1 MSKAGS
7 SGEDWDAFPRDIMN
21 PASRRL
27 ARRVFPAFFA
37 VACLI
42 GLMAHSLVAVAIIGI
57 LVSAVMY
64 ARLGAGNTP
73 GNR

>member
-1 MSKAGS
+1 MSKVGS
-7 SGEDWDAFPRDIMN
+7 RLEDWDAFARDVKN
-21 PASRRL
+21 PASRLL

-42 GLMAHSLVAVAIIGI
+42 GLLAHSLAAVAIISI
-57 LVSAVMY
+57 LISAVMY
-64 ARLGAGNTP
+64 ARLGASSTP

>member
-1 MSKAGS
+1 
-7 SGEDWDAFPRDIMN
+7 MN

-27 ARRVFPAFFA
+27 AHRLFPAVVVA
-37 VACLI
+37 ACLI
-42 GLMAHSLVAVAIIGI
+42 GLMAHSLVAVAIVGI
-57 LVSAVMY
+57 LISAVIY